1 MLKHISLSVV
11 VVSRVFISSR
21 LGFRFTIGVRLVV
34 VRVVGF
40 DPRCDPAQPDPRAPR
55 APPPCVRPLPLI
67 SFSHLISPTQQPP
80 SPTPTSPSLSPR
92 GALGFGD
99 GDHWSLDPRGEL
111 LKWK

>member
-1 MLKHISLSVV
+1 
-11 VVSRVFISSR
+11 
-21 LGFRFTIGVRLVV
+21 
-34 VRVVGF
+34 
-40 DPRCDPAQPDPRAPR
+40 
-55 APPPCVRPLPLI
+55 
-67 SFSHLISPTQQPP
+67 LISPTQQPP